1 MTKWESRTED
11 LGFFPKNEVA
21 FLAFL
26 AFSLLK
32 PMQNGFFLL
41 GFLPKKPCSPYIK
54 YSMAFLAFTWLF
66 PRGKSQGKSR
76 SYPYLCVHLSIG
88 LYTRVPFI
96 LHLLSRGLALGHP
109 PPKREYLSVGHH
121 LIMGQFSLFFF
132 FFSKSVFI
140 DSLVFRDD
148 SYDTVNGG

>member
-41 GFLPKKPCSPYIK
+41 GFLYFCQKSHVRLTL
-54 YSMAFLAFTWLF
+54 STQWLF
-66 PRGKSQGKSR
+66 WLLPGFFLEEKAREKAVLVPILIIERKIWEIGPQNVYFPAISREIDISQVCYLRSISREMLFPGKCGK
-76 SYPYLCVHLSIG
+76 
-88 LYTRVPFI
+88 
-96 LHLLSRGLALGHP
+96 
-109 PPKREYLSVGHH
+109 
-121 LIMGQFSLFFF
+121 
-132 FFSKSVFI
+132 
-140 DSLVFRDD
+140 
-148 SYDTVNGG
+148 

>member
-76 SYPYLCVHLSIG
+76 SYPYSLRTARVLLCTFLTWYASGTIPYTNLCHPLANIMVRVSRAHTIKLS
-88 LYTRVPFI
+88 
-96 LHLLSRGLALGHP
+96 
-109 PPKREYLSVGHH
+109 
-121 LIMGQFSLFFF
+121 
-132 FFSKSVFI
+132 
-140 DSLVFRDD
+140 
-148 SYDTVNGG
+148 

>member
-1 MTKWESRTED
+1 MKKWESRTED

-76 SYPYLCVHLSIG
+76 SYPYFISLKEDGQNLERNLAAILSSTSG
-88 LYTRVPFI
+88 ST
-96 LHLLSRGLALGHP
+96 LGKCLEESFSNIE
-109 PPKREYLSVGHH
+109 PKL
-121 LIMGQFSLFFF
+121 
-132 FFSKSVFI
+132 
-140 DSLVFRDD
+140 
-148 SYDTVNGG
+148 

>member
-32 PMQNGFFLL
+32 PMQNGYFLLVYL

-76 SYPYLCVHLSIG
+76 SYPYLRTVCHVLLCTSI
-88 LYTRVPFI
+88 TTPRVYACT
-96 LHLLSRGLALGHP
+96 HSTQKYSTQTQNVA
-109 PPKREYLSVGHH
+109 
-121 LIMGQFSLFFF
+121 
-132 FFSKSVFI
+132 
-140 DSLVFRDD
+140 RDAVA
-148 SYDTVNGG
+148 YGGTADTKK